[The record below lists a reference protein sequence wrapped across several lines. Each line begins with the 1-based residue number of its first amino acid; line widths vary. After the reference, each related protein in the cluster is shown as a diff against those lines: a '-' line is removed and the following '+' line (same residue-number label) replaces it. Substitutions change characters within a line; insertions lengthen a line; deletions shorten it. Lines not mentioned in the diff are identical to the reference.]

1 MIIAIDG
8 PSGAGKSTL
17 GKRLAK
23 KLNLL
28 YLDTGAM
35 YRAIGFA
42 VLEKGIDLNDKES
55 IINLAAESNIELSGE
70 PDSLHIFLNGRDV
83 SGEIRTN
90 EVGQMASI
98 VSTISEVRKTL
109 VKRQQELGNR
119 GAGCV
124 LDGRDI
130 GTVVFPNADIK
141 FYLTATSQARAKR
154 RYEEDLQRGLN
165 VTYEKTL
172 EEINLRDKR
181 DVTRADSPL
190 SIAND
195 AIVVDTS
202 DLDTEQV
209 FAKMIEII
217 KEKSLTAT
225 HNLT

>member
-17 GKRLAK
+17 GKMLAK
-23 KLNLL
+23 KMNLL

-35 YRAIGFA
+35 YRAVAFA
-42 VLEKGIDLNDKES
+42 VLEQGLDINDQEKV
-55 IINLAAESNIELSGE
+55 IKLARESNIELSGE
-70 PDSLHIFLNGRDV
+70 PESLHIFLNGRDI

-90 EVGQMASI
+90 QVGQTASI

-109 VKRQQELGNR
+109 VILQQDLGNR
-119 GAGCV
+119 GTGCV

-130 GTVVFPNADIK
+130 GTVVFPNANIK
-141 FYLTATSQARAKR
+141 FYLTASAEARAQR
-154 RYEEDLQRGLN
+154 RYQEDLERGLN

-172 EEINLRDKR
+172 EEINERDKR

-190 SIAND
+190 AIAKD

-202 DLDTEQV
+202 SLKTEEV
-209 FAKMIEII
+209 FAKMLEII
-217 KEKSLTAT
+217 SEKSLTVA